1 MLIPPKNP
9 KLKIAIL
16 SYRSAPFGGGQGIYV
31 KDISLALKNLGHSVD
46 VISGQ
51 PYPILEDGVNLIK
64 LPGMNLFETFIFKDR
79 LKKFIKS
86 PKTFVNIYEFISTLA
101 GGFPE
106 MYSFGKRAN
115 EFLKDNNNYDVVID
129 NQSLSYGMLEIQKGF
144 PFIEI
149 IHHPITMDLK
159 HDLEVSNKL
168 LYKISRKRWYS
179 FLRMQKR
186 VAPKLRSIITPS
198 MSSKSDIENDLS
210 CSTENIIVINNGLD
224 SNIFRPYESI
234 GRNKLRLITTA
245 SADVPLKG
253 LDYTLGAV
261 AELRNE
267 LDIELLVIG
276 NKKDDGHTSRLIK
289 KLNLEKNV
297 IFKTNLTQ
305 EDIAKEYA
313 KSSIAIVSS
322 LYEGFGYPVI
332 EAMSC
337 SIPLIAAKTSSIP
350 ELVGGF
356 AHLID
361 PKDIKQLA
369 KKVKEI
375 LKNYDEN
382 LILAKNGRAHIQK
395 QFNWEKISKQYQDV
409 IYKNLNRRREC

>member
-1 MLIPPKNP
+1 MLTPPKNP

-46 VISGQ
+46 VISGE

-129 NQSLSYGMLEIQKGF
+129 NQSLSYGMLEIQKRF

-159 HDLEVSNKL
+159 HDLEAGNKL

-224 SNIFRPYESI
+224 SKIFRPYESI
-234 GRNKLRLITTA
+234 RRNKLRLITTA

-361 PKDIKQLA
+361 PKDIKQLV